1 MFAPEFLVPHPPH
14 YESFCQA
21 VEETDAVISVSE
33 CTKHQFAEEYGYE
46 GPVEVV
52 RYHNLP
58 LFEEPVPLPDG
69 PPWCIGYMGRLNIEQ
84 KNLDALLEAFAELR
98 DAGMD
103 VELNFYGD
111 GSDRS
116 VLDEIAR
123 NLDVRDRVSFHG
135 RYDHRT
141 DLRGIMAANHVF
153 TYTSNYEGGP
163 CFTLLELLQAGR
175 YVVAAPVGGIPDIY
189 DGHPEA
195 GQLVDPDNPSVIADA
210 LASALESIREGEAN
224 PHQIRSRYAGTFDLK
239 TAHEQW
245 VDALGLQHVGATSG
259 KYAVAD

>member
-1 MFAPEFLVPHPPH
+1 
-14 YESFCQA
+14 
-21 VEETDAVISVSE
+21 
-33 CTKHQFAEEYGYE
+33 
-46 GPVEVV
+46 
-52 RYHNLP
+52 
-58 LFEEPVPLPDG
+58 
-69 PPWCIGYMGRLNIEQ
+69 MGRLNIEQ

-111 GSDRS
+111 GNDRS
-116 VLDEIAR
+116 VLDAIAR

-189 DGHPEA
+189 DGHSEA

-210 LASALESIREGEAN
+210 LASAIESIREGEAN
-224 PHQIRSRYAGTFDLK
+224 PHQVRSRYAGTFDLK